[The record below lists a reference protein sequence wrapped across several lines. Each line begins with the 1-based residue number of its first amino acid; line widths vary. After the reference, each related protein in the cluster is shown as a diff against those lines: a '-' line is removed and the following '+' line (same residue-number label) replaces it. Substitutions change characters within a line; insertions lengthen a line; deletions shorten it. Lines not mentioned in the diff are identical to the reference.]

1 MSICNAFAVM
11 ALRYTTGFGAFFGT
25 AGVGRGFLARADV
38 VVAAADFVGALVLLL
53 LA

>member
-1 MSICNAFAVM
+1 LQSWHFVT
-11 ALRYTTGFGAFFGT
+11 LRGFGAFFGT